1 MEEKQASGRGAML
14 GVSCLI
20 AGNLLG
26 AGILGLP
33 INTGLSGVLPSF
45 LAMVVFCVAMYFSA
59 VVLAREAIAEKREDF
74 NFPSLYHRHVGS
86 IGKWVAI
93 LANLL
98 ILYGL
103 LTAYLTGAT
112 SILVNQ
118 LHIPGA
124 GSLVL
129 LVVFL
134 ILSGVTLLNV
144 AFIQK
149 YNTVLIAALA
159 AAFLVLVMYAGSHV
173 QPERFLYTDW
183 LYLPAAVPIVLCA
196 FHFHNIIPTICH
208 SLAWNE
214 KAVRKTM
221 AAGMLLGFLMNAIWV
236 VVGVGA
242 LPLVEGE
249 DSLRYAFENSL
260 PVTVPL
266 GHQIHA
272 PFFTLAAMVFAL
284 VAIVTSFIANG
295 LGLLGFIGDFTK
307 NFLRIENRAFVA
319 VLSFLPP
326 CLVALF
332 FPAIFLKAIDLVGGV
347 GIAILFG
354 ILPAIIAF
362 RHTGTIRRLALP
374 MLLLFSVAL
383 AFEVLKETGVT
394 HMNPEAV
401 RNAENWRHN
410 LENHPPRSR
419 RQTPSTPDAS
429 PPEALPPV
437 PDASAA
443 SPQDITTP
451 APPVAPAPSPATVP
465 PLSGN
470 AGEGNAPVESQPEGG
485 GAQDNTAPSG
495 NGSPSTEGGA

>member
-1 MEEKQASGRGAML
+1 MEENRTTGWGAML

-45 LAMVVFCVAMYFSA
+45 LGMVVFCLAMYFSA
-59 VVLAREAIAEKREDF
+59 VVLAREAIAEKRVDF

-86 IGKWVAI
+86 LGKWIAI

-124 GSLVL
+124 GSVVL

-134 ILSGVTLLNV
+134 VLSGVTLLNV

-149 YNTVLIAALA
+149 YNTLLIAALA
-159 AAFLVLVMYAGSHV
+159 AAFLLLVVYAGREV

-183 LYLPAAVPIVLCA
+183 LYLPATVPIILCS

-214 KAVRKTM
+214 RAVCKTM
-221 AAGMLLGFLMNAIWV
+221 AAGMLLGFLMNVVWV
-236 VVGVGA
+236 AVGVGA

-249 DSLRYAFENSL
+249 DSLRFAFENSL

-266 GHQIHA
+266 GHQIHTST
-272 PFFTLAAMVFAL
+272 FTLAAMIFAL
-284 VAIVTSFIANG
+284 IAIVTSFIANG

-307 NFLRIENRAFVA
+307 NFLKIESRALVA
-319 VLSFLPP
+319 ALSFLPP

-332 FPAIFLKAIDLVGGV
+332 FPDIFLKAIDLVGGI

-362 RHTGTIRRLALP
+362 RHTGMIRRLALP

-383 AFEVLKETGVT
+383 VFEVLKETGIT

-401 RNAENWRHN
+401 RRAESWRHD
-410 LENHPPRSR
+410 LENHPPQPRPP
-419 RQTPSTPDAS
+419 TPAV
-429 PPEALPPV
+429 PEA
-437 PDASAA
+437 AT
-443 SPQDITTP
+443 PQPEST
-451 APPVAPAPSPATVP
+451 APAELSSAPLTPVSLEGETPYKVTPTTDATAADMSPTTEA
-465 PLSGN
+465 
-470 AGEGNAPVESQPEGG
+470 
-485 GAQDNTAPSG
+485 
-495 NGSPSTEGGA
+495 NG

>member
-1 MEEKQASGRGAML
+1 MENNRGSGVGAIF
-14 GVSCLI
+14 GVSCLV

-45 LAMVVFCVAMYFSA
+45 LGMVVFCVAMYFSA
-59 VVLAREAIAEKREDF
+59 VVLAREAISEKRVDF
-74 NFPSLYHRHVGS
+74 NFPSLYRRHIGS
-86 IGKWVAI
+86 AGKWIAI
-93 LANLL
+93 PANLL

-124 GSLVL
+124 APLVL

-134 ILSGVTLLNV
+134 LLSGMTLLNV

-149 YNTVLIAALA
+149 YNAVLMAALA
-159 AAFLVLVMYAGSHV
+159 ASFILLVVYAGREV

-183 LYLPAAVPIVLCA
+183 LYLPAAVPIILCA

-214 KAVRKTM
+214 KAVRRTM

-242 LPLVEGE
+242 LPLVEGG
-249 DSLRYAFENSL
+249 DSLRFAFENSL

-266 GHQIHA
+266 GHQIHS
-272 PFFTLAAMVFAL
+272 PVFTFAAMGFAL

-295 LGLLGFIGDFTK
+295 LGLLGFVGDFTK
-307 NFLRIENRAFVA
+307 NFLRVESRALVA
-319 VLSFLPP
+319 ALSFLPP

-332 FPAIFLKAIDLVGGV
+332 FPDIFLKAIDLVGGI

-354 ILPAIIAF
+354 ILPAVIAF

-374 MLLLFSVAL
+374 MLLLFSIAL
-383 AFEVLKETGVT
+383 VFEVLKETGVT
-394 HMNPEAV
+394 HMDPDAV
-401 RNAENWRHN
+401 RAAENWRHN
-410 LENHPPRSR
+410 LENHPPRPRS
-419 RQTPSTPDAS
+419 QTPDTPEAS
-429 PPEALPPV
+429 PPEALPRV
-437 PDASAA
+437 PGASAV
-443 SPQDITTP
+443 SPQDTTTP
-451 APPVAPAPSPATVP
+451 APPVAPAPSPATIP
-465 PLSGN
+465 PLPGN
-470 AGEGNAPVESQPEGG
+470 AAEGNAPEESQPEEGE
-485 GAQDNTAPSG
+485 AQGNTAPSG